1 MTDERKTQSTEDRHP
16 RGSSWCAELRR
27 MDGRGDGDARICW
40 CGYEIVY
47 EIGQCPECQEDA
59 INDE

>member
-1 MTDERKTQSTEDRHP
+1 MNETPNPTTDRHP
-16 RGSSWCAELRR
+16 RGSSWCAEVLVPNSDRDDPRR
-27 MDGRGDGDARICW
+27 CW

-59 INDE
+59 INDRPA